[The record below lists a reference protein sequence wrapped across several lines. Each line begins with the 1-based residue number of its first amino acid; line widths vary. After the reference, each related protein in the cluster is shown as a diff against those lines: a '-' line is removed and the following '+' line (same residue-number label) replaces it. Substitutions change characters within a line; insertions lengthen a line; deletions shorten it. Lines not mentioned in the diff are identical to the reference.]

1 MEREREKRQIEKKEM
16 RDRHCGAC
24 GRQKIREMQA
34 ESLDLKASTVS
45 D

>member
-1 MEREREKRQIEKKEM
+1 M

-24 GRQKIREMQA
+24 GRQNIREMQGFQF
-34 ESLDLKASTVS
+34 TVGRPWIVLALI